1 MAAKKKSELKDVFI
15 GVSQVML
22 KKGGITN
29 FATVEPEMEVPVTVD
44 TLTLSM
50 GEPTL
55 NRVKV
60 HGLQSDWAVTTA
72 PGEFEFSCTIPS
84 IHKDLIEYF
93 FGEANVVKED
103 GVEGAT
109 VNNVKYTKAF
119 SFSAKNASRDFG
131 LVLVNEGEDKC
142 VCFKKMTV
150 TPSLAFENG
159 STTPIGITLTGTMV
173 AAEGESDDDICFLSK
188 TA

>member
-1 MAAKKKSELKDVFI
+1 MAAIKKSELKDVFI
-15 GVSQVML
+15 GLSQILVV
-22 KKGGITN
+22 KGGITD
-29 FATVEPEMEVPVTVD
+29 FTSVSPEMEIPVTVD

-50 GEPTL
+50 GEATL

-60 HGLQSDWAVTTA
+60 HGLQSDWAVTTT

-93 FGEANVVKED
+93 FGEANTISAAEVN
-103 GVEGAT
+103 GVSYKGISMT
-109 VNNVKYTKAF
+109 
-119 SFSAKNASRDFG
+119 AKNVSRDLG
-131 LVLVNEGEDKC
+131 IILINEGEDKA
-142 VCFKKMTV
+142 VLFKKMTV

-159 STTPIGITLTGTMV
+159 STTPLGINLTGTMV
-173 AAEGESDDDICFLSK
+173 AAEGTSDDDVAFLTK

>member
-22 KKGGITN
+22 VQGGISD
-29 FATVEPEMEVPVTVD
+29 FASVVPEMEVPVTVD

-60 HGLQSDWAVTTA
+60 HGLQSDWAVTTT

-84 IHKDLIEYF
+84 VHKDLISYF
-93 FGEANVVKED
+93 FGEANTIGASVVD
-103 GVEGAT
+103 GIAYKG
-109 VNNVKYTKAF
+109 F
-119 SFSAKNASRDFG
+119 SFSAKNVSRDFG
-131 LVLVNEGEDKC
+131 LVLINEGEDKA
-142 VCFKKMTV
+142 VLFKKMTV
-150 TPSLAFENG
+150 TPSLSFENG
-159 STTPIGITLTGTMV
+159 STTPIGINLTGTMV
-173 AAEGESDDDICFLSK
+173 AAEGTSDDDVAFLTK
-188 TA
+188 TV

>member
-22 KKGGITN
+22 KTGGISDFT
-29 FATVEPEMEVPVTVD
+29 TVVPEMEVPVTVD

-60 HGLQSDWAVTTA
+60 HGLQSDWAVTTT
-72 PGEFEFSCTIPS
+72 PGEFEFACTIPS
-84 IHKDLIEYF
+84 THKDLISYF
-93 FGEANVVKED
+93 FGEANEISS
-103 GVEGAT
+103 AT
-109 VNNVKYTKAF
+109 VDSVSYKGF
-119 SFSAKNASRDFG
+119 SFSAKNVSRDFG
-131 LVLVNEGEDKC
+131 LILVNEGEDKA
-142 VCFKKMTV
+142 VLFKKMTV

-159 STTPIGITLTGTMV
+159 STTPIGINLTGTMV
-173 AAEGESDDDICFLSK
+173 AAEGTSDDDVAFLTK
-188 TA
+188 A

>member
-1 MAAKKKSELKDVFI
+1 MAAKSKAELKDVFI
-15 GVSQVML
+15 GLSQILVV
-22 KKGGITN
+22 KGGITD
-29 FATVEPEMEVPVTVD
+29 FTSVSPEMEIPVTVD

-50 GEPTL
+50 GEATL

-60 HGLQSDWAVTTA
+60 HGLQSDWAVTTT

-93 FGEANVVKED
+93 FGEANVISAAEVN
-103 GVEGAT
+103 GVSYKGISMT
-109 VNNVKYTKAF
+109 
-119 SFSAKNASRDFG
+119 AKNVSRDLG
-131 LVLVNEGEDKC
+131 IILINEGEDKA
-142 VCFKKMTV
+142 VLFKKMTV

-159 STTPIGITLTGTMV
+159 STTPLGINLTGTMV
-173 AAEGESDDDICFLSK
+173 AADGTSDDDVAFLTK